1 MLINYLKVLSKKLIE
16 RNFKWL
22 LLEIISKVTFKKLEL
37 RIDKVVEKKR
47 IILSSKISKIYNNTV
62 QQGPF
67 KGMVMNEDQFWGQG
81 DSSSKILG
89 LYEKEI
95 QDLIVSIQK
104 DKEYSTFV
112 DIGGADGFFA
122 IGSLVNNLFKK
133 CEVFEISKK
142 GRISIQ
148 KNSKQNNVYDSIR
161 IHDKASKASLTKI
174 DNINNSLILCDIE
187 GGEYE
192 LFDEKLIKKIYPSD
206 IIIEIH
212 KNKENSL
219 VNFEKRFTKIY
230 SITKITQEPRSLK
243 NFKEL
248 ENIND
253 NNRALIT
260 SEGRSYVQEWW
271 HLSPK

>member
-1 MLINYLKVLSKKLIE
+1 MLLNYLKILINKVKKRDFKWLILEVLSKITL
-16 RNFKWL
+16 
-22 LLEIISKVTFKKLEL
+22 KKLEL

-67 KGMVMNEDQFWGQG
+67 KGMIINEDQFWGQG
-81 DSSSKILG
+81 DRSSKILG

-104 DKEYSTFV
+104 DKNYSTFV

-122 IGSLVNNLFKK
+122 IGSLVNNLFEK
-133 CEVFEISKK
+133 CEVFEISKR
-142 GRISIQ
+142 GRNSIQ
-148 KNSKQNNVYDSIR
+148 KNSKKNNVYDSIK
-161 IHDKASKASLTKI
+161 IHDKASKRSLIKI

-192 LFDEKLIKKIYPSD
+192 LFDEKLINGIHPSD

-212 KNKENSL
+212 KDKENSL
-219 VNFEKRFTKIY
+219 VNFEKRFTKTY
-230 SITKITQEPRSLK
+230 SLTKITQEPRSLK

>member
-1 MLINYLKVLSKKLIE
+1 MLLNYFKILINKLKKRDFKWLILEVLSKITL
-16 RNFKWL
+16 
-22 LLEIISKVTFKKLEL
+22 KKLEL

-67 KGMVMNEDQFWGQG
+67 KGMVINEDQFWGPG
-81 DSSSKILG
+81 DRSSKILG

-95 QDLIVSIQK
+95 QDLLLVIQK
-104 DKEYSTFV
+104 IKNYPTFI

-122 IGSLVNNLFKK
+122 IGSLVNNLFEK

-142 GRISIQ
+142 GRNSIQ
-148 KNSKQNNVYDSIR
+148 KNSKKNNVYDSIK
-161 IHDKASKASLTKI
+161 IYEKATFKSLSKI
-174 DNINNSLILCDIE
+174 ENINNSLILCDIE

-192 LFDEKLIKKIYPSD
+192 LFDEKLINEIYPSD

-212 KNKENSL
+212 KDKENSL
-219 VNFEKRFTKIY
+219 ENFEKRFINRY
-230 SITKITQEPRSLK
+230 SITKITQKPRSLK

-253 NNRALIT
+253 NNRALIM
-260 SEGRSYVQEWW
+260 SEGRSGIQEWW
-271 HLSPK
+271 HLSSK

>member
-1 MLINYLKVLSKKLIE
+1 MLLNYLKILINKVKKRDFKWLILEVLSKITL
-16 RNFKWL
+16 
-22 LLEIISKVTFKKLEL
+22 KKLEL

-67 KGMVMNEDQFWGQG
+67 KGMIINEDQFWGQG
-81 DSSSKILG
+81 DRSSKILG

-104 DKEYSTFV
+104 DKNYSTFV

-122 IGSLVNNLFKK
+122 IGSLVNNLFEK
-133 CEVFEISKK
+133 CEVFEISKR

-148 KNSKQNNVYDSIR
+148 KNSKQNNVYDSIK
-161 IHDKASKASLTKI
+161 IHDKASKRSLIKI

-192 LFDEKLIKKIYPSD
+192 LFDEKLINEIHPSD

-212 KNKENSL
+212 KDKENSL
-219 VNFEKRFTKIY
+219 VNFEKRFTKSY
-230 SITKITQEPRSLK
+230 SLTKITQEPRSLK

>member
-1 MLINYLKVLSKKLIE
+1 MLLNYLKILINKVKKRDFKWLILEVLSKITL
-16 RNFKWL
+16 
-22 LLEIISKVTFKKLEL
+22 KKLEL

-47 IILSSKISKIYNNTV
+47 IILSSKISKMYNNTV

-67 KGMVMNEDQFWGQG
+67 KGMIINEDQFWGQG
-81 DSSSKILG
+81 DRSSKILG

-104 DKEYSTFV
+104 DKNYSTFV

-122 IGSLVNNLFKK
+122 IGSLVNNLFEK

-148 KNSKQNNVYDSIR
+148 KNSKQNNVYDSIK
-161 IHDKASKASLTKI
+161 IHDKASKRSLIKI

-192 LFDEKLIKKIYPSD
+192 LFDEKLINEIHPSD

-212 KNKENSL
+212 KDKENSL
-219 VNFEKRFTKIY
+219 VNFEKRFTKTY
-230 SITKITQEPRSLK
+230 SLTKITQEPRSLK

-253 NNRALIT
+253 NNRALIM
-260 SEGRSYVQEWW
+260 SEGRSGIQEWW
-271 HLSPK
+271 YLSPK

>member
-104 DKEYSTFV
+104 DKKYSTFV

>member
-1 MLINYLKVLSKKLIE
+1 MLLNYLKILINKVKKRDFKWLILEVLSKITL
-16 RNFKWL
+16 
-22 LLEIISKVTFKKLEL
+22 KKLEL

-47 IILSSKISKIYNNTV
+47 IILSSKISKMYNNTV

-67 KGMVMNEDQFWGQG
+67 KGMVINEDQFWGQG
-81 DSSSKILG
+81 DRSSKILG

-104 DKEYSTFV
+104 DKNYSTFV

-122 IGSLVNNLFKK
+122 IGSLVNNLFEK
-133 CEVFEISKK
+133 CEVFEISKR

-148 KNSKQNNVYDSIR
+148 KNSKQNNVYDSIK
-161 IHDKASKASLTKI
+161 IHDKASKRSLIKI

-192 LFDEKLIKKIYPSD
+192 LFDEKLINEIHPSD

-212 KNKENSL
+212 KDKENSL
-219 VNFEKRFTKIY
+219 VNFEKRFTKSY
-230 SITKITQEPRSLK
+230 SLTKITQEPRSLK

>member
-1 MLINYLKVLSKKLIE
+1 MLLNYLKILINKVKKRDFKWLILEVLSKITL
-16 RNFKWL
+16 
-22 LLEIISKVTFKKLEL
+22 KKLEL

-67 KGMVMNEDQFWGQG
+67 KGMIINEDQFWGPG
-81 DSSSKILG
+81 DRSSKILG

-104 DKEYSTFV
+104 DKNYSTFV

-148 KNSKQNNVYDSIR
+148 KNSKQNNVYDSIK
-161 IHDKASKASLTKI
+161 IHDKASKRSLIKI

-192 LFDEKLIKKIYPSD
+192 LFDEKLINEIYPSD

-212 KNKENSL
+212 KDKENSL
-219 VNFEKRFTKIY
+219 VNFEKRFTKTY
-230 SITKITQEPRSLK
+230 SLTKITQEPRSLK

>member
-1 MLINYLKVLSKKLIE
+1 MLLNYLKILINKVKKRDFKWLILEVLSKITL
-16 RNFKWL
+16 
-22 LLEIISKVTFKKLEL
+22 KKLEL

-67 KGMVMNEDQFWGQG
+67 RGMVINEDQFWGQG
-81 DSSSKILG
+81 DISSKILG

-104 DKEYSTFV
+104 KKNYSTFV

-122 IGSLVNNLFKK
+122 IGSLVNNLFEK

-148 KNSKQNNVYDSIR
+148 KNSKQNNVYDSIK
-161 IHDKASKASLTKI
+161 IHDKASKRSLIKI

-192 LFDEKLIKKIYPSD
+192 LFDEKLINEIYPSD

-212 KNKENSL
+212 KDKENSL
-219 VNFEKRFTKIY
+219 VNFEKRFTKTY
-230 SITKITQEPRSLK
+230 SLTKITQEPRSLK

>member
-1 MLINYLKVLSKKLIE
+1 MLLNYLKILINKVKKRDFKWLILEVLSKITL
-16 RNFKWL
+16 
-22 LLEIISKVTFKKLEL
+22 KKLEL

-67 KGMVMNEDQFWGQG
+67 KGMIINEDQFWGQG
-81 DSSSKILG
+81 DRSSKILG

-104 DKEYSTFV
+104 DKNYSTFV

-133 CEVFEISKK
+133 CEVFEISKR
-142 GRISIQ
+142 GRNSIQ
-148 KNSKQNNVYDSIR
+148 KNSKKNNVYDSIK
-161 IHDKASKASLTKI
+161 IHDKASKRSLIKI

-192 LFDEKLIKKIYPSD
+192 LFDEKLINEIYPSD

-212 KNKENSL
+212 KDKENSL
-219 VNFEKRFTKIY
+219 VNFEKRFTKSY
-230 SITKITQEPRSLK
+230 SLTKITQEPRSLK

>member
-1 MLINYLKVLSKKLIE
+1 MLLNYLKILINKVKKRDFKWLILEVLSKITL
-16 RNFKWL
+16 
-22 LLEIISKVTFKKLEL
+22 KKLEL

-47 IILSSKISKIYNNTV
+47 IILSSKISKMYNNTV

-67 KGMVMNEDQFWGQG
+67 KGMVINEDQFWGQG
-81 DSSSKILG
+81 DRSSKILG

-104 DKEYSTFV
+104 DKNYSTFV

-122 IGSLVNNLFKK
+122 IGSLVNNLFEK
-133 CEVFEISKK
+133 CEVFEISKR
-142 GRISIQ
+142 GRNSIQ
-148 KNSKQNNVYDSIR
+148 KNSKKNNVYDSIK
-161 IHDKASKASLTKI
+161 IHDKASKRSLIKI

-192 LFDEKLIKKIYPSD
+192 LFDEKLINEIYPSD

-212 KNKENSL
+212 KDKENSL
-219 VNFEKRFTKIY
+219 VNFEKRFTKSY
-230 SITKITQEPRSLK
+230 SLTKITQEPRSLK

>member
-1 MLINYLKVLSKKLIE
+1 
-16 RNFKWL
+16 
-22 LLEIISKVTFKKLEL
+22 
-37 RIDKVVEKKR
+37 
-47 IILSSKISKIYNNTV
+47 
-62 QQGPF
+62 
-67 KGMVMNEDQFWGQG
+67 MVINEDQFWGQG

-104 DKEYSTFV
+104 DKKYSTFV

-260 SEGRSYVQEWW
+260 SEGRSCVQEWW

>member
-1 MLINYLKVLSKKLIE
+1 MLIYYLKVLSKKLIE
-16 RNFKWL
+16 KNFKWL
-22 LLEIISKVTFKKLEL
+22 LLEIISKVTFKKLEF

-47 IILSSKISKIYNNTV
+47 IILSSKISRIYNNTV

-104 DKEYSTFV
+104 DKKYSTFV

-161 IHDKASKASLTKI
+161 IHDKASKASLIKI

-248 ENIND
+248 ENVND

>member
-1 MLINYLKVLSKKLIE
+1 MLLNYLKILINKVKKRDFKWLILEVLSKITL
-16 RNFKWL
+16 
-22 LLEIISKVTFKKLEL
+22 KKLEL

-67 KGMVMNEDQFWGQG
+67 KGMIINEDQFWGPG
-81 DSSSKILG
+81 DRSSKILG

-104 DKEYSTFV
+104 DKNYSTFV

-122 IGSLVNNLFKK
+122 IGSLVNNLFEK

-142 GRISIQ
+142 GRNSIQ
-148 KNSKQNNVYDSIR
+148 KNSKKNNVYDSIK
-161 IHDKASKASLTKI
+161 IHDKASKRSLIKI

-192 LFDEKLIKKIYPSD
+192 LFDEKLINEIYPSD

-212 KNKENSL
+212 KDKENSL
-219 VNFEKRFTKIY
+219 VNFEKRFTKTY
-230 SITKITQEPRSLK
+230 SLTKITQEPRSLK

-253 NNRALIT
+253 NNRALIM
-260 SEGRSYVQEWW
+260 SEGRSGIQEWW
-271 HLSPK
+271 YLSPK

>member
-1 MLINYLKVLSKKLIE
+1 MLLNYLKILINKVKKRDFKWLILEVLSKITL
-16 RNFKWL
+16 
-22 LLEIISKVTFKKLEL
+22 KKLEL

-47 IILSSKISKIYNNTV
+47 IILSSKISEIYNNTV

-67 KGMVMNEDQFWGQG
+67 KGMIINEDQFWGPG
-81 DSSSKILG
+81 DRSSKILG

-104 DKEYSTFV
+104 DKNYSTFV

-122 IGSLVNNLFKK
+122 IGSLVNNLFEK

-142 GRISIQ
+142 GRNSIQ
-148 KNSKQNNVYDSIR
+148 KNSKKNNVYDSIK
-161 IHDKASKASLTKI
+161 IHDKASKRSLIKI

-192 LFDEKLIKKIYPSD
+192 LFDEKLINDIYPSD

-212 KNKENSL
+212 KDKENSL
-219 VNFEKRFTKIY
+219 VNFEKRFTKTY
-230 SITKITQEPRSLK
+230 SLTKITQEPRSLK

-253 NNRALIT
+253 NNRALIM
-260 SEGRSYVQEWW
+260 SEGRSGIQEWW
-271 HLSPK
+271 YLSPK

>member
-1 MLINYLKVLSKKLIE
+1 MLLNYLKILIYKVKKRDFKWLILEVLSKITL
-16 RNFKWL
+16 
-22 LLEIISKVTFKKLEL
+22 KKLEL
-37 RIDKVVEKKR
+37 RIDKVVENKR
-47 IILSSKISKIYNNTV
+47 IILSSKISKMYNNTV

-67 KGMVMNEDQFWGQG
+67 KGMIINEDQFWGQG
-81 DSSSKILG
+81 DRSSKILG

-104 DKEYSTFV
+104 DKNYSTFV

-122 IGSLVNNLFKK
+122 IGSLVNNLFEK

-148 KNSKQNNVYDSIR
+148 KNSKQNNVYDSIK
-161 IHDKASKASLTKI
+161 IHDKASKRSLIKI

-192 LFDEKLIKKIYPSD
+192 LFDEKLINGIHPSD

-212 KNKENSL
+212 KDKENSL
-219 VNFEKRFTKIY
+219 VNFEKRFTKSY
-230 SITKITQEPRSLK
+230 SLTKITQEPRSLK

-253 NNRALIT
+253 NNRALIM
-260 SEGRSYVQEWW
+260 SEGRSGIQEWW
-271 HLSPK
+271 YLSPK

>member
-1 MLINYLKVLSKKLIE
+1 MLLNYLKILINKVKKRDFKWLILEVLSKITL
-16 RNFKWL
+16 
-22 LLEIISKVTFKKLEL
+22 KKLEL

-67 KGMVMNEDQFWGQG
+67 KGMIINEDQFWGPG
-81 DSSSKILG
+81 DRSSKILG

-104 DKEYSTFV
+104 DKNYSTFV

-122 IGSLVNNLFKK
+122 IGSLVNNLFEK

-148 KNSKQNNVYDSIR
+148 KNSKQNNVYDSIK
-161 IHDKASKASLTKI
+161 IHDKASKRSLIKI

-192 LFDEKLIKKIYPSD
+192 LFDEKLINEIYPSD

-212 KNKENSL
+212 KDKENSL
-219 VNFEKRFTKIY
+219 VNFEKRFTKTY
-230 SITKITQEPRSLK
+230 SLTKITQEPRSLK

-253 NNRALIT
+253 NNRALIM
-260 SEGRSYVQEWW
+260 SEGRSGIQEWW
-271 HLSPK
+271 YLSPK

>member
-1 MLINYLKVLSKKLIE
+1 MLLNYLKILINKVKKRDFKWLILEVLSKITL
-16 RNFKWL
+16 
-22 LLEIISKVTFKKLEL
+22 KKLEL

-67 KGMVMNEDQFWGQG
+67 KGMIINEDQFWGPG
-81 DSSSKILG
+81 DRSSKILG

-104 DKEYSTFV
+104 DKNYSTFV

-122 IGSLVNNLFKK
+122 IGSLVNNLFEK
-133 CEVFEISKK
+133 CEVFEISKR

-148 KNSKQNNVYDSIR
+148 KNSKQNNVYDSIK
-161 IHDKASKASLTKI
+161 IHDKASKRSLIKI

-192 LFDEKLIKKIYPSD
+192 LFDEKLINEIYPSD

-212 KNKENSL
+212 KDKENSL
-219 VNFEKRFTKIY
+219 VNFEKRFTKTY
-230 SITKITQEPRSLK
+230 SLTKITQEPRSLK

>member
-1 MLINYLKVLSKKLIE
+1 MLLNYLKILINKVKKRDFKWLILEVLSKITL
-16 RNFKWL
+16 
-22 LLEIISKVTFKKLEL
+22 KKLEL

-67 KGMVMNEDQFWGQG
+67 KGMIINEDQFWGPG
-81 DSSSKILG
+81 DRSSKILG

-104 DKEYSTFV
+104 DKNYSTFV

-122 IGSLVNNLFKK
+122 IGSLVNNLFEK

-142 GRISIQ
+142 GRNSIQ
-148 KNSKQNNVYDSIR
+148 KNSKKNNVYDSIK
-161 IHDKASKASLTKI
+161 IHDKASKRSLIKI

-192 LFDEKLIKKIYPSD
+192 LFDEKLINEIYPSD

-219 VNFEKRFTKIY
+219 VNFEKRFTKTY
-230 SITKITQEPRSLK
+230 SLTKITQEPRSLK

-253 NNRALIT
+253 NNRALIM
-260 SEGRSYVQEWW
+260 SEGRSGIQEWW
-271 HLSPK
+271 YLSPK

>member
-1 MLINYLKVLSKKLIE
+1 MLLNYLKILINKVKKRDLKWLILEVLSKIT
-16 RNFKWL
+16 W
-22 LLEIISKVTFKKLEL
+22 KKLEL
-37 RIDKVVEKKR
+37 RTDKVVEKKR

-67 KGMVMNEDQFWGQG
+67 KGMIINEDQFWGQG
-81 DSSSKILG
+81 DRSSKILG

-104 DKEYSTFV
+104 DKDYSTFV

-122 IGSLVNNLFKK
+122 IGSLVNNLFEK

-148 KNSKQNNVYDSIR
+148 KNSKQNNVYDSIK
-161 IHDKASKASLTKI
+161 IHDKASKRSLIKI

-192 LFDEKLIKKIYPSD
+192 LFDEKLINEIYPSD

-212 KNKENSL
+212 KDKENSL
-219 VNFEKRFTKIY
+219 VNFEKRFTKTY
-230 SITKITQEPRSLK
+230 SLTKITQEPRSLK

-253 NNRALIT
+253 NNRALIA

>member
-1 MLINYLKVLSKKLIE
+1 MLIYYLKVLSKKLIE
-16 RNFKWL
+16 KNFKWL
-22 LLEIISKVTFKKLEL
+22 LLEIISKVTFKKLEF

-104 DKEYSTFV
+104 DKKYSTFV

-260 SEGRSYVQEWW
+260 SEGRSCVQEWW

>member
-1 MLINYLKVLSKKLIE
+1 MLLNYLKILINKVKKRDFKWLILEVLSKITL
-16 RNFKWL
+16 
-22 LLEIISKVTFKKLEL
+22 KKLEL

-67 KGMVMNEDQFWGQG
+67 KGMIINEDQFWGPG
-81 DSSSKILG
+81 DRSSKILG

-104 DKEYSTFV
+104 DKNYSTFV

-122 IGSLVNNLFKK
+122 IGSLVNNLFEK
-133 CEVFEISKK
+133 CEVFEISKR
-142 GRISIQ
+142 GRNSIQ
-148 KNSKQNNVYDSIR
+148 KNSKKNNVYDSIK
-161 IHDKASKASLTKI
+161 IHDKASKRSLIKI

-192 LFDEKLIKKIYPSD
+192 LFDEKLINEIYPSD

-212 KNKENSL
+212 KDKENSL
-219 VNFEKRFTKIY
+219 VNFEKRFTKTY
-230 SITKITQEPRSLK
+230 SLTKITQEPRSLK

-253 NNRALIT
+253 NNRALIM
-260 SEGRSYVQEWW
+260 SEGRSGIQEWW
-271 HLSPK
+271 YLSPK

>member
-1 MLINYLKVLSKKLIE
+1 MLLNYLKILINKVKKRDFKWLILEVLSKITL
-16 RNFKWL
+16 
-22 LLEIISKVTFKKLEL
+22 KKLEL

-67 KGMVMNEDQFWGQG
+67 KGMIINEDQFWGQG
-81 DSSSKILG
+81 DRSSKILG

-104 DKEYSTFV
+104 DKNYSTFV

-122 IGSLVNNLFKK
+122 IGSLVNNLFEK
-133 CEVFEISKK
+133 CEVFEISKR
-142 GRISIQ
+142 GRNSIQ
-148 KNSKQNNVYDSIR
+148 KNSKKNNVYDSIK
-161 IHDKASKASLTKI
+161 IHDKASKRSLIKI

-192 LFDEKLIKKIYPSD
+192 LFDEKLINGIHPSD

-212 KNKENSL
+212 KDKENSL
-219 VNFEKRFTKIY
+219 VNFEKRFTKSY
-230 SITKITQEPRSLK
+230 SLTKITQEPRSLK

>member
-1 MLINYLKVLSKKLIE
+1 MLIYYLKVLSKKLIE
-16 RNFKWL
+16 KNFKWL
-22 LLEIISKVTFKKLEL
+22 LLEIISKVTFKKLEF

-104 DKEYSTFV
+104 DKKYSTFV

-219 VNFEKRFTKIY
+219 VNFEKRFTKSY
-230 SITKITQEPRSLK
+230 SLTKITQEPRSLK

-260 SEGRSYVQEWW
+260 SEGRSCVQEWW

>member
-1 MLINYLKVLSKKLIE
+1 MLLNYLKILINKVKKRDFKWLILEVLSKI
-16 RNFKWL
+16 
-22 LLEIISKVTFKKLEL
+22 TFKKLEL

-47 IILSSKISKIYNNTV
+47 IILSSKISKMYNNTV

-67 KGMVMNEDQFWGQG
+67 KGMVINEDQFWGQG
-81 DSSSKILG
+81 DRSSKILG

-104 DKEYSTFV
+104 DKNYSTFV

-122 IGSLVNNLFKK
+122 IGSLVNNLFEK

-148 KNSKQNNVYDSIR
+148 KNSKQNNVYDSIK
-161 IHDKASKASLTKI
+161 IHDKASKRSLIKI

-187 GGEYE
+187 GDEYE
-192 LFDEKLIKKIYPSD
+192 LFDEKLINEIYPSD

-212 KNKENSL
+212 KDKENSL
-219 VNFEKRFTKIY
+219 VNFEKRFTKKY

>member
-1 MLINYLKVLSKKLIE
+1 MLLNYLKILINKVKKRDFKWLILEVLSK
-16 RNFKWL
+16 
-22 LLEIISKVTFKKLEL
+22 VTLKKLEL

-67 KGMVMNEDQFWGQG
+67 KGMVINEDQFWGPG
-81 DSSSKILG
+81 DRSSKILG

-104 DKEYSTFV
+104 DKNYSTFV

-122 IGSLVNNLFKK
+122 IGSLVNNLFEK

-148 KNSKQNNVYDSIR
+148 KNSKQNNVYDSIK
-161 IHDKASKASLTKI
+161 IHDKASKKSLIKI

-187 GGEYE
+187 GGEIQ
-192 LFDEKLIKKIYPSD
+192 LFDEKLINEIYPSD

-212 KNKENSL
+212 KDKENSL
-219 VNFEKRFTKIY
+219 VNFEKRFTKSY
-230 SITKITQEPRSLK
+230 SLTKITQEPRSLK

>member
-1 MLINYLKVLSKKLIE
+1 MLLNYLKILINKVKKRDFKWLILEVLSKITL
-16 RNFKWL
+16 
-22 LLEIISKVTFKKLEL
+22 KKLEL
-37 RIDKVVEKKR
+37 RIDKVVENKR
-47 IILSSKISKIYNNTV
+47 IILSSKISKMYNNTV

-67 KGMVMNEDQFWGQG
+67 KGMIINEDQFWGQG
-81 DSSSKILG
+81 DRSSKILG

-104 DKEYSTFV
+104 DKNYSTFV

-122 IGSLVNNLFKK
+122 IGSLVNNLFEK
-133 CEVFEISKK
+133 CEVFEISKR
-142 GRISIQ
+142 GRNSIQ
-148 KNSKQNNVYDSIR
+148 KNSKKNNVYDSIK
-161 IHDKASKASLTKI
+161 IHDKASKRSLIKI

-192 LFDEKLIKKIYPSD
+192 LFDEKLINGIHPSD

-212 KNKENSL
+212 KDKENSL
-219 VNFEKRFTKIY
+219 VNFEKRFTKSY
-230 SITKITQEPRSLK
+230 SLTKITQEPRSLK

>member
-1 MLINYLKVLSKKLIE
+1 MLIYYLKVLSKKLIE
-16 RNFKWL
+16 KNFKWL
-22 LLEIISKVTFKKLEL
+22 LLEIISKVTFKKLEF

-67 KGMVMNEDQFWGQG
+67 KSMVINEDQFWGQG

-95 QDLIVSIQK
+95 QDLIVAIQK
-104 DKEYSTFV
+104 DKKYSTFV

-161 IHDKASKASLTKI
+161 IHDKASKASLIKI

-248 ENIND
+248 ENVND

-260 SEGRSYVQEWW
+260 SEGRSCVQEWW

>member
-1 MLINYLKVLSKKLIE
+1 MLLNYLKILINKVKKRDFKWLILEVLSKITL
-16 RNFKWL
+16 
-22 LLEIISKVTFKKLEL
+22 KKLEL

-47 IILSSKISKIYNNTV
+47 IILSSKISKMYNNTV

-67 KGMVMNEDQFWGQG
+67 KGMVINEDQFWGQG
-81 DSSSKILG
+81 DRSSKILG

-104 DKEYSTFV
+104 DKNYSTFV

-122 IGSLVNNLFKK
+122 IGSLVNNLFEK
-133 CEVFEISKK
+133 CEVFEISKR

-148 KNSKQNNVYDSIR
+148 KNSKQNNVYDSIK
-161 IHDKASKASLTKI
+161 IHDKASKRSLIKI

-192 LFDEKLIKKIYPSD
+192 LFDEKLINEIHPSD

-212 KNKENSL
+212 KDKENTL
-219 VNFEKRFTKIY
+219 VNFEKRFTKSY
-230 SITKITQEPRSLK
+230 SLTKITQEPRSLK

>member
-1 MLINYLKVLSKKLIE
+1 MIINYFKLIIKKLSSG
-16 RNFKWL
+16 NFSWV
-22 LLEIISKVTFKKLEL
+22 LLEVISKITLKKLEL

-67 KGMVMNEDQFWGQG
+67 KGMIINEDQFWGQG
-81 DSSSKILG
+81 DRSSKILG

-104 DKEYSTFV
+104 DKNYSTFV

-122 IGSLVNNLFKK
+122 IGSLVNNLFEK
-133 CEVFEISKK
+133 CEVFEISKR
-142 GRISIQ
+142 GRNSIQ
-148 KNSKQNNVYDSIR
+148 KNSKKNNVYDSIK
-161 IHDKASKASLTKI
+161 IHDKASKRSLIKI

-192 LFDEKLIKKIYPSD
+192 LFDEKLINEIYPSD

-212 KNKENSL
+212 KDNENSL
-219 VNFEKRFTKIY
+219 VNFEKRFTKSY
-230 SITKITQEPRSLK
+230 SLTKITQEPRSLK

>member
-1 MLINYLKVLSKKLIE
+1 MLLNYLKILIYKVKKRDFKWLILEVLSKITL
-16 RNFKWL
+16 
-22 LLEIISKVTFKKLEL
+22 KKLEL

-67 KGMVMNEDQFWGQG
+67 KGMIINEDQFWGQG
-81 DSSSKILG
+81 DRSSKILG

-104 DKEYSTFV
+104 DKNYSTFV

-122 IGSLVNNLFKK
+122 IGSLVNNLFEK

-148 KNSKQNNVYDSIR
+148 KNSKQNNVYDSIK
-161 IHDKASKASLTKI
+161 IHDKASKRSLIKI

-192 LFDEKLIKKIYPSD
+192 LFDEKLINEIYPSD

-212 KNKENSL
+212 KDKENSL
-219 VNFEKRFTKIY
+219 VNFEKRFTKTY
-230 SITKITQEPRSLK
+230 SLTKITQEPRSLK

>member
-1 MLINYLKVLSKKLIE
+1 MLLNYLKILIYKVKKRDFKWLILEVLSKITL
-16 RNFKWL
+16 
-22 LLEIISKVTFKKLEL
+22 KKLEL

-67 KGMVMNEDQFWGQG
+67 KGMIINEDQFWGQG
-81 DSSSKILG
+81 DRSSKILG

-104 DKEYSTFV
+104 DKNYSTFV

-122 IGSLVNNLFKK
+122 IGSLVNNLFEK

-148 KNSKQNNVYDSIR
+148 KNSKQNNVYDSIK
-161 IHDKASKASLTKI
+161 IHDKASKRSLIKI

-192 LFDEKLIKKIYPSD
+192 LFDEKLINEIYPSD

-212 KNKENSL
+212 KDNENSL
-219 VNFEKRFTKIY
+219 VNFEKRFINSY

-253 NNRALIT
+253 NNRALIM
-260 SEGRSYVQEWW
+260 SEGRSGIQEWW
-271 HLSPK
+271 YLSPK

>member
-1 MLINYLKVLSKKLIE
+1 MLLNYLKILINKVKKRDFKWLILEVLSKITL
-16 RNFKWL
+16 
-22 LLEIISKVTFKKLEL
+22 KKLEL

-67 KGMVMNEDQFWGQG
+67 KGMIINEDQFWGPG
-81 DSSSKILG
+81 DRSSKILG

-104 DKEYSTFV
+104 DKNYSTFV

-122 IGSLVNNLFKK
+122 IGSLVNNLFEK
-133 CEVFEISKK
+133 CEVFEISKR

-148 KNSKQNNVYDSIR
+148 KNSKQNNVYDSIK
-161 IHDKASKASLTKI
+161 IHDKASKRSLIKI

-192 LFDEKLIKKIYPSD
+192 LFDEKLINEIHPSD

-219 VNFEKRFTKIY
+219 VNFEKRFTKTY
-230 SITKITQEPRSLK
+230 SLTKITQEPRSLK

>member
-1 MLINYLKVLSKKLIE
+1 MLLNYLKILINKVKKRDFKWLILEVLSKITL
-16 RNFKWL
+16 
-22 LLEIISKVTFKKLEL
+22 KKLEL

-67 KGMVMNEDQFWGQG
+67 KGMIINEDQFWGQG
-81 DSSSKILG
+81 DRSSKILG

-104 DKEYSTFV
+104 DKNYSTFV

-122 IGSLVNNLFKK
+122 IGSLVNNLFEK

-148 KNSKQNNVYDSIR
+148 KNSKQNNVYDSIK
-161 IHDKASKASLTKI
+161 IHDKASKRSLIKI

-192 LFDEKLIKKIYPSD
+192 LFDEKLINEIHPSD

-212 KNKENSL
+212 KDKENTL
-219 VNFEKRFTKIY
+219 VNFEKRFTKSY
-230 SITKITQEPRSLK
+230 SLTKITQEPRSLK